1 MMSSGMDEETVVAAI
16 ASWQALGRPETA
28 DERQLRRRIEQAEQR
43 AQEAPQ
49 EASGS
54 LDEREYS
61 EELVE
66 HSDGVSR
73 PSEASDGDED
83 VEQQKHATKPHG
95 AEQATI
101 EPERE
106 EPKTDARGRMRRLPE
121 LRDDHGDQTEN
132 EDEPE
137 LELGG

>member
-1 MMSSGMDEETVVAAI
+1 MNEPDT
-16 ASWQALGRPETA
+16 T
-28 DERQLRRRIEQAEQR
+28 
-43 AQEAPQ
+43 
-49 EASGS
+49 
-54 LDEREYS
+54 
-61 EELVE
+61 EELEE

-73 PSEASDGDED
+73 PSEVHGDDEQA
-83 VEQQKHATKPHG
+83 EQQKSAVELQE

-106 EPKTDARGRMRRLPE
+106 EPKTDARGRLRRLPE